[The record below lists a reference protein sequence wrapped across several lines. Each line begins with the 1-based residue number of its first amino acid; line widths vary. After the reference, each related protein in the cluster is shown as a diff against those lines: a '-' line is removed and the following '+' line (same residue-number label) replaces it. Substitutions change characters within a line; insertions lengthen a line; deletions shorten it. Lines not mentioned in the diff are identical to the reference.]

1 VNIREKADNL
11 RISPGPPYIHDRL
24 APGRDSPQNHC
35 MRFTPQFLEELRD
48 RLPVSEVVGRRVKLK
63 RAGREWKG
71 LSPFQQEK
79 TPSFTV
85 NDQKQFYHDFS
96 TGKHGNIFDF
106 VMETEGVSFPEAVER
121 LASMA
126 GLALPAVT
134 PDAARHEQRR
144 KTLHDVMELAAKF
157 FADTLASRNGAKAR
171 GYLGDRAILPATQL
185 QFRIGYAPPDR
196 FALKEHLG
204 GQGVAVED
212 MVEAGLLVAA
222 DDIPVPYDRF
232 RDRVMFPIA
241 DFRGRVIAFGGRA
254 LEKEVAAKYLNSPE
268 TPLFHKGDNLYNIAS
283 ARQAA
288 HDGAPLV
295 VVEGYVDVIA
305 MVGAGFPAS
314 VAPLGTA
321 LTENQLALLWKMADE
336 PILCFDGDRAGQ
348 KAAYRAAELALPL
361 LAPAKSLRF
370 ALLPEG
376 QDPDDLARS
385 GGRGAIEEVIGAA
398 RGLADV
404 IWSREIE
411 GGSYATPERRA
422 ALEARIKNLTN
433 GIRDEVVRRYYRQDL
448 AERLQRTFAPEPGRG
463 GYGRGNYP
471 RAGGESGRRFA
482 PRGSF
487 TPGAAGRFEPRGARS
502 QNPGSPTIDRQPYQ
516 VASPQLALSP
526 IMRGQRSVMSR
537 REALILQSL
546 INHPWLLH
554 DHLEEVA
561 ALELA
566 HPEAHKLRA
575 GIIAAFADDSHA
587 DDPVAETA
595 RLRVDLDK
603 SGYTKQIQLVE
614 RALTTKDVWGSQP
627 GAAAEDVLSTWHQ
640 LVSLHRQWHSLLREL
655 KDAEAALGEEASE
668 ANLAWLRDVKARLE
682 SLDGTEALIEGFGE
696 SSGRLQRSV

>member
-1 VNIREKADNL
+1 MRE
-11 RISPGPPYIHDRL
+11 
-24 APGRDSPQNHC
+24 
-35 MRFTPQFLEELRD
+35 

-63 RAGREWKG
+63 KAGREFKG

-126 GLALPAVT
+126 GMALPAAT

-157 FADTLASRNGAKAR
+157 FADTLASRHGAKAR
-171 GYLGDRAILPATQL
+171 GYLGDRSITPATQL
-185 QFRIGYAPPDR
+185 QFRLGYAPADR

-204 GQGVAVED
+204 GQGISTED
-212 MVEAGLLVAA
+212 MVEAGLLIGGE
-222 DDIPVPYDRF
+222 DIPVPYDRF
-232 RDRVMFPIA
+232 RDRVMFPITDA
-241 DFRGRVIAFGGRA
+241 RGRVIAFGGRA
-254 LEKEVAAKYLNSPE
+254 LEKDVPAKYLNSPE
-268 TPLFHKGDNLYNIAS
+268 TPLFHKGDNLYNLAT
-283 ARQAA
+283 ARQAT
-288 HDGAPLV
+288 HNGSPLI

-305 MVGAGFPAS
+305 MVTAGFGGA

-348 KAAYRAAELALPL
+348 KAAYRAADLALPNL
-361 LAPAKSLRF
+361 LPGKSLRF

-385 GGRGAIEEVIGAA
+385 GGRVAIEEVISAA
-398 RGLADV
+398 RGLADM
-404 IWSREIE
+404 IWTREIE
-411 GGSYATPERRA
+411 GGSFATPERRA
-422 ALEARIKNLTN
+422 ALEARINEISN

-448 AERLQRTFAPEPGRG
+448 VQRLQRTFAPDAGRG
-463 GYGRGNYP
+463 SYGQRGFGQGGFSG
-471 RAGGESGRRFA
+471 RRGESPRPFAPRGAGPAGRFA
-482 PRGSF
+482 PRGGRGA
-487 TPGAAGRFEPRGARS
+487 GAAPAIS
-502 QNPGSPTIDRQPYQ
+502 PGPYQ
-516 VASPQLALSP
+516 AASPQLATSP
-526 IMRGQRSVMSR
+526 IMRGQRSAMSR

-561 ALELA
+561 MLELA
-566 HPEAHKLRA
+566 HPEATKLRA
-575 GIIAAFADDSHA
+575 GIITAFANDHHHSPDVEEQAEKMRA
-587 DDPVAETA
+587 DLEA
-595 RLRVDLDK
+595 RGLSEVLQR
-603 SGYTKQIQLVE
+603 VE
-614 RALTTKDVWGSQP
+614 RAITTGAVWGAKP
-627 GAAAEDVLSTWHQ
+627 GAAREDVLATWQQ
-640 LVSLHRQWHSLLREL
+640 LVVLHQKTHALLREK
-655 KDAEAALGEEASE
+655 KDAELALGDEPSE
-668 ANLAWLRDVKARLE
+668 ANLAWLKDVSARLE

-696 SSGRLQRSV
+696 LSGRFRKSV